1 MVYPSPSHQGEFT
14 IRSQY
19 PIDAYQVFNTTGQ
32 LLSEVNSNYKISLAT
47 LPSGIYIV
55 RIRIGNEHVT
65 KRIVKE

>member
-1 MVYPSPSHQGEFT
+1 MVYPTSSHQGEFT

-32 LLSEVNSNYKISLAT
+32 LLSEVNSNHKISLAS

-55 RIRIGNEHVT
+55 RIKIGNEHVT